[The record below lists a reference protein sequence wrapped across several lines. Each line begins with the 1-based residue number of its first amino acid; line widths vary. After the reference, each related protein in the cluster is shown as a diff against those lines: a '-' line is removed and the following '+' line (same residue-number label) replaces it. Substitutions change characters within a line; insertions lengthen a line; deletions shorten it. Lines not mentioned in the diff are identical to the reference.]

1 MGGRSQ
7 RPNPADYEAGPSE
20 KMNAAVAKA
29 SNDYYVTKLQPLL
42 IKQIEEAADLNV
54 ASTVRGYRQA
64 DVQQALTS
72 RLDLN
77 LTRDFQSTANGTMA
91 AVKSMV
97 DANTQAL
104 DAKREIQFGTL
115 KAGSGLTSQ
124 SAGALATA
132 ARTEASTALED
143 AKSDLKVRM
152 ARADMKFKGLQ
163 AGLKFATANLASGQ
177 AARDFEMQNVVGPTS
192 IKPSIFT
199 RYRAIPDREGNTATY
214 KPTGFFG
221 MGG

>member
-152 ARADMKFKGLQ
+152 ARADMKFKALQ
-163 AGLKFATANLASGQ
+163 GGLKLATGNLASGS
-177 AARDFEMQNVVGPTS
+177 AAAAVMGDEN

-199 RYRAIPDREGNTATY
+199 RYRPNKDGTAFRAS
-214 KPTGFFG
+214 GMFG
-221 MGG
+221 LG

>member
-7 RPNPADYEAGPSE
+7 KPNPADYEAGPSE

-104 DAKREIQFGTL
+104 DAKRQIQFGTL
-115 KAGSGLTSQ
+115 KAGSGLTSS

-132 ARTEASTALED
+132 ARTEASTALQD
-143 AKSDLKVRM
+143 AKSDLQVRM
-152 ARADMKFKGLQ
+152 ARADMKFKAFQG
-163 AGLKFATANLASGQ
+163 GLKLATGNLASGS
-177 AARDFEMQNVVGPTS
+177 AAAAVGTKDS
-192 IKPSIFT
+192 AGNLIKTSIFT
-199 RYRAIPDREGNTATY
+199 RYRPNADGTAFRAS
-214 KPTGFFG
+214 GMFG
-221 MGG
+221 LG

>member
-132 ARTEASTALED
+132 ARTEANTALQD
-143 AKSDLKVRM
+143 AKSDLQVRM
-152 ARADMKFKGLQ
+152 ARADMKFKALQ
-163 AGLKFATANLASGQ
+163 GGLKLATGNLASGS
-177 AARDFEMQNVVGPTS
+177 AAAAVDDNIT
-192 IKPSIFT
+192 PSIFT
-199 RYRAIPDREGNTATY
+199 RYRPNADGTAFRAS
-214 KPTGFFG
+214 GMFG
-221 MGG
+221 LG

>member
-7 RPNPADYEAGPSE
+7 RPNPADYEAGPAE

-115 KAGSGLTSQ
+115 RAGSGLTSQ

-132 ARTEASTALED
+132 ARTEANTALQD
-143 AKSDLKVRM
+143 AKSDLQVRM

-163 AGLKFATANLASGQ
+163 GGLKLATGNLASG
-177 AARDFEMQNVVGPTS
+177 AAAAAVGTKDAAGNLV
-192 IKPSIFT
+192 KPSIFT
-199 RYRAIPDREGNTATY
+199 RYRPNADGTAFRAS
-214 KPTGFFG
+214 GMFG
-221 MGG
+221 LS

>member
-7 RPNPADYEAGPSE
+7 RPNPADYEAGPAE

-115 KAGSGLTSQ
+115 RAGSGLTSQ

-132 ARTEASTALED
+132 ARTEANTALQD
-143 AKSDLKVRM
+143 AKSDLQVRM
-152 ARADMKFKGLQ
+152 ARADMKFKGVQ
-163 AGLKFATANLASGQ
+163 ALARFGTANYASGQ
-177 AARDFEMQNVVGPTS
+177 AARDFEMQNVVGPTN
-192 IKPSIFT
+192 IKPSFFT
-199 RYRAIPDREGNTATY
+199 RYRARPDREGNTASY
-214 KPTGFFG
+214 VPTGFFG
-221 MGG
+221 LGG

>member
-64 DVQQALTS
+64 DVQQALTD
-72 RLDLN
+72 RLDLS
-77 LTRDFQSTANGTMA
+77 LTRDFQGTSNSTMA

-104 DAKREIQFGTL
+104 NAKREIQFGTL
-115 KAGSGLTSQ
+115 KAGSGLASQ

-132 ARTEASTALED
+132 ARTEANTALQD
-143 AKSDLKVRM
+143 AKSDLQVRM
-152 ARADMKFKGLQ
+152 ARADMKFKALQ
-163 AGLKFATANLASGQ
+163 GGLKLATGNLASGS
-177 AARDFEMQNVVGPTS
+177 AAAAVMGDEN

-199 RYRAIPDREGNTATY
+199 RYRPNKDGTAFRAS
-214 KPTGFFG
+214 GMFG
-221 MGG
+221 LS

>member
-132 ARTEASTALED
+132 ARTEANTALQD
-143 AKSDLKVRM
+143 AKSDLQVRM
-152 ARADMKFKGLQ
+152 ARADMKFKALQ
-163 AGLKFATANLASGQ
+163 GGLKLATGNLASGS
-177 AARDFEMQNVVGPTS
+177 AAAAVMGDEN

-199 RYRAIPDREGNTATY
+199 RNRPNKDGTAFRASGM
-214 KPTGFFG
+214 FG
-221 MGG
+221 LS

>member
-7 RPNPADYEAGPSE
+7 RPNPADYEAGPAE

-42 IKQIEEAADLNV
+42 IKQIEEASDLNV

-64 DVQQALTS
+64 DVQQALTD

-132 ARTEASTALED
+132 ARTEANTALQD
-143 AKSDLKVRM
+143 AKSDLQVRM
-152 ARADMKFKGLQ
+152 ARADMKFKALQ
-163 AGLKFATANLASGQ
+163 GGLKLATGNLASGS
-177 AARDFEMQNVVGPTS
+177 AAAAVMGDEN

-199 RYRAIPDREGNTATY
+199 RYRPNKDGTAFRAS
-214 KPTGFFG
+214 GMFG
-221 MGG
+221 LS

>member
-1 MGGRSQ
+1 MGGRIQ
-7 RPNPADYEAGPSE
+7 KPNPADYEAGPSE

-104 DAKREIQFGTL
+104 DAKRQIQFGTL
-115 KAGSGLTSQ
+115 KAGSGLTSS

-132 ARTEASTALED
+132 ARTEASTALQD
-143 AKSDLKVRM
+143 AKSDLQVRM
-152 ARADMKFKGLQ
+152 ARADMKFKAFQG
-163 AGLKFATANLASGQ
+163 GLKLATGNLASGS
-177 AARDFEMQNVVGPTS
+177 AAAAIGQKDAAGEL

-199 RYRAIPDREGNTATY
+199 RYRPNADGTAFRAS
-214 KPTGFFG
+214 GMFG
-221 MGG
+221 LG

>member
-64 DVQQALTS
+64 DVQQALTD
-72 RLDLN
+72 RLDLS
-77 LTRDFQSTANGTMA
+77 LTRDFQGTSNSTMA

-104 DAKREIQFGTL
+104 NAKREIQFGTL
-115 KAGSGLTSQ
+115 KAGSGLASQ

>member
-29 SNDYYVTKLQPLL
+29 SNDYYVTRLQPLL
-42 IKQIEEAADLNV
+42 IKQIEDAAELNV

-64 DVQQALTS
+64 DVQQALTNQ
-72 RLDLN
+72 LDLS
-77 LTRDFQSTANGTMA
+77 LTRDFKATANSTMA
-91 AVKSMV
+91 AVKSTV

-115 KAGSGLTSQ
+115 RAGSGLTSN

-132 ARTEASTALED
+132 ARTEASTALQD
-143 AKSDLKVRM
+143 AKSDLQVRQ
-152 ARADMKFKGLQ
+152 ARAAMKFKGLQ
-163 AGLKFATANLASGQ
+163 AGLKLATGNLASGS
-177 AARDFEMQNVVGPTS
+177 AAAAVDDN

-199 RYRAIPDREGNTATY
+199 RYRPNKDGTAY
-214 KPTGFFG
+214 RASGLFG
-221 MGG
+221 LS

>member
-42 IKQIEEAADLNV
+42 IKQIEEASDLNV

-64 DVQQALTS
+64 DVQQALTNQ
-72 RLDLN
+72 LDLN

-132 ARTEASTALED
+132 ARTEANTALQD
-143 AKSDLKVRM
+143 AKSDLQVRM
-152 ARADMKFKGLQ
+152 ARADMKFKALQ
-163 AGLKFATANLASGQ
+163 GGLKLATGNLASGS
-177 AARDFEMQNVVGPTS
+177 AAAAVMGDEN

-199 RYRAIPDREGNTATY
+199 RYRPNKDGTAFRAS
-214 KPTGFFG
+214 GMFG
-221 MGG
+221 LS

>member
-132 ARTEASTALED
+132 ARTEANTALQD
-143 AKSDLKVRM
+143 AKSDLQVRM
-152 ARADMKFKGLQ
+152 ARADMKFKALQ
-163 AGLKFATANLASGQ
+163 GGLKLATGNLASGS
-177 AARDFEMQNVVGPTS
+177 AAAAVGTTNAAGDP

-199 RYRAIPDREGNTATY
+199 RYRPNKDGTAFRAS
-214 KPTGFFG
+214 GMFG
-221 MGG
+221 LS

>member
-7 RPNPADYEAGPSE
+7 RPNPEDYEAGPAE

-42 IKQIEEAADLNV
+42 IKQIQDAADLNV

-64 DVQQALTS
+64 DVQQALNNQ
-72 RLDLN
+72 LDLS
-77 LTRDFQSTANGTMA
+77 LTRDFQSTANSTMA
-91 AVKSMV
+91 AVKSTV

-104 DAKREIQFGTL
+104 AAKREIQFGTL
-115 KAGSGLTSQ
+115 RAGSGLTSQ

-143 AKSDLKVRM
+143 AKSDLKVRL
-152 ARADMKFKGLQ
+152 ARADMKFKALQ
-163 AGLKFATANLASGQ
+163 GGLKLATGNLASGS
-177 AARDFEMQNVVGPTS
+177 AALAVEGAGGMDSAGNP

-199 RYRAIPDREGNTATY
+199 RYRPNEDGTSFRASGM
-214 KPTGFFG
+214 FG
-221 MGG
+221 LS